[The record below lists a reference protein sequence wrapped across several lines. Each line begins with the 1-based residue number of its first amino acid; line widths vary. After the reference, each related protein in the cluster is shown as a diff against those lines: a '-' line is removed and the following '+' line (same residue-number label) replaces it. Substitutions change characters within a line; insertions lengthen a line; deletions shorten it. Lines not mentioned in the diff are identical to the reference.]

1 MKKRLIVNADDYG
14 QATGINIGI
23 IEGHLKGIITST
35 TIMAS
40 GRALNDG
47 LARLKDAPNL
57 SLGCHLVLIGEPA
70 TAKPSQIR
78 SLLDSNDCFPRTLTS
93 FMWLMTSGQAKYIE
107 IVTELR
113 AQLDKLL
120 GLGLTISHC
129 DSHKHSHAHPK
140 VLDAVIQVA
149 EEYKIRYI
157 RKPFEQCKVKQLQ
170 QVFGKYPTLDIS
182 KKYLLSRMLDY
193 YYSIFLK
200 RMRTTSIL
208 YPDYF
213 QGFIATG
220 SLTPELMPRLL
231 AEVGEGVSELMCHP
245 ARLDEDLNR
254 TQTRLKQS
262 RESELA
268 AVTSEQAFTAIKSHS
283 IELTSFRQLANEIP

>member
-1 MKKRLIVNADDYG
+1 MKKLLIVNADDYG

-23 IEGHLKGIITST
+23 IESHLRGIVTST
-35 TIMAS
+35 TIMA
-40 GRALNDG
+40 GGHALNDG

-57 SLGCHLVLIGEPA
+57 SLGCHLVLIGEKPV
-70 TAKPSQIR
+70 AKASQIP
-78 SLLDSNDCFPRTLTS
+78 SLLNSKGQFPQTLTD
-93 FMWLMTSGQAKYIE
+93 FMWLMTVRQVKYLD

-120 GLGLTISHC
+120 NLGLTISHC

-149 EEYKIRYI
+149 EEYKIRYV
-157 RKPFEQCKVKQLQ
+157 RNPFERSKIKQLQ
-170 QVFGKYPTLDIS
+170 QMFGKYPGLDIS

-193 YYSIFLK
+193 YHYIFLK
-200 RMRTTSIL
+200 RMSKTNIC

-220 SLTPELMPRLL
+220 SLTPELMPKLL
-231 AEVGEGVSELMCHP
+231 AQISDGVSELMCHP

-262 RESELA
+262 REGELA
-268 AVTSEQAFTAIKSHS
+268 AVTSEQAFSAIKSES
-283 IELTSFRQLANEIP
+283 IELTSFRQLANETF